1 MNSSGFCYYYWF
13 IWTCWSKPMKA
24 AVACEANPGSPG
36 VFCVLGSVFSPAG
49 SSLLWSG
56 DALLFT
62 ACLRCYSCAA
72 DWSYVS
78 ALIGSSYPGS
88 ASGMRLGRR
97 QKIARRGHQ
106 IKSVWWNWSDFSFY
120 RAAAAAAAPRPA
132 WPGPPASLPVG
143 SRSRI
148 ARPHTYRILSRNYV
162 KNKGHGFLSWLSL
175 FMSITTHLII
185 DFLISTFNA

>member
-1 MNSSGFCYYYWF
+1 MRLILVILVCFVFWESSV
-13 IWTCWSKPMKA
+13 T
-24 AVACEANPGSPG
+24 V
-36 VFCVLGSVFSPAG
+36 VQVVFSPAG

-72 DWSYVS
+72 DWSYVL
-78 ALIGSSYPGS
+78 ALIGNSYPGS
-88 ASGMRLGRR
+88 ASGMRLRRR

-120 RAAAAAAAPRPA
+120 RAAAAPSPA

-143 SRSRI
+143 NRSRSESRKQ
-148 ARPHTYRILSRNYV
+148 AGSPDHTPITYWVVIMSQKV
-162 KNKGHGFLSWLSL
+162 KIMSEIKVKIMAFCHDYAFLCQ
-175 FMSITTHLII
+175 
-185 DFLISTFNA
+185 